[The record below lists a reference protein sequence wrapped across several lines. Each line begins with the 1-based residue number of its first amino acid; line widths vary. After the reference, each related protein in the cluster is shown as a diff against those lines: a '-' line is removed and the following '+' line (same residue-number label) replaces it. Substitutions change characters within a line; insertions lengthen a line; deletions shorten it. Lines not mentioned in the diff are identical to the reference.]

1 MLRGAATFV
10 HRLGGTR
17 GRDEPITKM
26 LLWSS
31 PISGKLTPCTHG
43 DGGRAR
49 GQREERRHVAAL
61 AASGYVATTTRGV
74 VVRDEEQA
82 REEGGRAMVTAQVKS
97 DPDADLVWVK

>member
-17 GRDEPITKM
+17 SRDEPTTKM

-43 DGGRAR
+43 NGGRAR
-49 GQREERRHVAAL
+49 GQREERRHGAAL

-74 VVRDEEQA
+74 VVQDEGAGQ
-82 REEGGRAMVTAQVKS
+82 GGGGKS
-97 DPDADLVWVK
+97 GGDGTGQERPRC